1 MLQGLFLCI
10 LETGQGRRGGV
21 GGGGVLSYISHI
33 GMSRTKEYMAFAP
46 CRSENG
52 YRIAHFGLESG
63 MVFERATGGLNV
75 LVVSIPNE

>member
-1 MLQGLFLCI
+1 
-10 LETGQGRRGGV
+10 
-21 GGGGVLSYISHI
+21 
-33 GMSRTKEYMAFAP
+33 MSRTKEYMAFAP

-63 MVFERATGGLNV
+63 MVFERATGGLNA